1 MQHTIYISE
10 ELEELMGYFRSE
22 NRLSFN
28 KAISVMLW
36 RGFKNPTNTEYA
48 EALEAIKTYR
58 AKLDAFNENRQ
69 EMDKI

>member
-1 MQHTIYISE
+1 
-10 ELEELMGYFRSE
+10 MGCFRSE

-36 RGFKNPTNTEYA
+36 RGLKNPTNTEYA
-48 EALEAIKTYR
+48 EALQAIAVYR
-58 AKLDAFNENRQ
+58 AKLEAYNINRE